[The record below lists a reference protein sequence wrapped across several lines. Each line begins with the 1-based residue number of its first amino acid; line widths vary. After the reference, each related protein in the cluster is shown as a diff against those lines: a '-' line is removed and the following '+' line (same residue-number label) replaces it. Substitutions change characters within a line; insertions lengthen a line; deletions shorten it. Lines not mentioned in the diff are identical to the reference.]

1 MVETN
6 SVKKKAGTVEISVKA
21 LKNTTLQNSGSLGSV
36 PEGFRPSHEVC
47 LSAVAW
53 TATGVPYSASVSIGT
68 DGLIRFYQSGSNSRW
83 LIFHTSYMVLLSNS
97 IQQRIG
103 INCHE
108 FHPRVRLEMQHCRV
122 VLIVVAPIGDN
133 PRHSTEH
140 LHATDEWV
148 AIIAT
153 GVVAIQ
159 SNCFVI
165 TQAVD
170 ILVHCLSFCCSGSRE
185 LDKFAGY

>member
-1 MVETN
+1 MRLFSGSLNSKIESKITLVANFDVVETN

-83 LIFHTSYMVLLSNS
+83 LIFHTSYMV
-97 IQQRIG
+97 
-103 INCHE
+103 
-108 FHPRVRLEMQHCRV
+108 
-122 VLIVVAPIGDN
+122 
-133 PRHSTEH
+133 
-140 LHATDEWV
+140 
-148 AIIAT
+148 
-153 GVVAIQ
+153 
-159 SNCFVI
+159 
-165 TQAVD
+165 
-170 ILVHCLSFCCSGSRE
+170 
-185 LDKFAGY
+185 